1 MTPTIYNKEVSIMK
15 RYKVG
20 DSYFWYN
27 EGDQPSNA
35 VLAEKKVESKKE
47 AEVDTEVKIRVPKNK
62 SKGVKAK

>member
-1 MTPTIYNKEVSIMK
+1 MMK

-27 EGDQPSNA
+27 EGEQPENA

-47 AEVDTEVKIRVPKNK
+47 TEVETEADVDVKIRVPKNK

>member
-1 MTPTIYNKEVSIMK
+1 MK

-47 AEVDTEVKIRVPKNK
+47 AEVETDVKIRVPKNK
-62 SKGVKAK
+62 SKGVKTK

>member
-1 MTPTIYNKEVSIMK
+1 MMK

-20 DSYFWYN
+20 NNYYWYN

-35 VLAEKKVESKKE
+35 ILAEKKAESKKE
-47 AEVDTEVKIRVPKNK
+47 TEAETDVEIKVRVPKNK